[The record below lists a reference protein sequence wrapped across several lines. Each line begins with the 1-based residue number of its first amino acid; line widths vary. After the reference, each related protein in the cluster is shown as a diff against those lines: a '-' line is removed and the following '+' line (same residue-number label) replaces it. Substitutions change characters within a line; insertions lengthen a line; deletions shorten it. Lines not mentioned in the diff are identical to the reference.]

1 MELFTRDLVLSGP
14 PADVRQWA
22 VEIAEAF
29 EAATGRQ
36 VDVWT
41 SIAGGVAGHYSWGY
55 QVDGSAEL
63 VSNSM
68 TALSDAAYLAKVDE
82 GRQFFDGRPRD
93 TLYRAYGQLG
103 EDRTRVGNVAMIT
116 TATAKAGSLGH
127 AVGWGMEISD
137 YVQRLTG
144 VYNVLLSSPAGS
156 FSQLTWMGIA
166 KDPAQAD
173 AADRQMRTDDE
184 YLKLI
189 SRGGEFFQDGSGHT
203 QLFLRI
209 G

>member
-1 MELFTRDLVLSGP
+1 MELFTRDMVLSGP

-22 VEIAEAF
+22 VEVAEAF
-29 EAATGRQ
+29 EDATGRQ
-36 VDVWT
+36 INVWT
-41 SIAGGVAGHYSWGY
+41 SVAGGIAGHYSWGY
-55 QVDGSAEL
+55 QVDGSAD
-63 VSNSM
+63 VIANSM
-68 TALSDAAYLAKVDE
+68 TAMADRTYLAKVEE
-82 GRQFFDGRPRD
+82 GRQYFDGHPRD
-93 TLYRAYGQLG
+93 TIYRAYGKLT

-116 TATAKAGSLGH
+116 QATAKAGSLGH
-127 AVGWGMEISD
+127 AVGWGIEISE

-166 KDPAQAD
+166 KDAAQAD
-173 AADRQMRTDDE
+173 EADRRMRTDDE

-203 QLFLRI
+203 QLFLRV

>member
-1 MELFTRDLVLSGP
+1 MELFTRDMVLAGP

-22 VEIAEAF
+22 VGVAEAF
-29 EAATGRQ
+29 EDATGRRINT
-36 VDVWT
+36 WT
-41 SIAGGVAGHYSWGY
+41 SVAGGTAGHYSWGY

-63 VSNSM
+63 VTNTM
-68 TALSDAAYLAKVDE
+68 AALADADYLARVEE
-82 GRQFFDGRPRD
+82 GRQFFTGQPRD
-93 TLYRAYGQLG
+93 TLYRAFGELG
-103 EDRTRVGNVAMIT
+103 EDQTRVGNVAMIT
-116 TATAKAGSLGH
+116 QATAKAGSLGH
-127 AVGWGMEISD
+127 AVGWGQEISE

-144 VYNVLLSSPAGS
+144 LYNVLLSAPLGPYSL
-156 FSQLTWMGIA
+156 LTWMGIA

-173 AADRQMRTDDE
+173 EADRRMRTDDE

-189 SRGGEFFQDGSGHT
+189 SRGGDFFQDGSGHT